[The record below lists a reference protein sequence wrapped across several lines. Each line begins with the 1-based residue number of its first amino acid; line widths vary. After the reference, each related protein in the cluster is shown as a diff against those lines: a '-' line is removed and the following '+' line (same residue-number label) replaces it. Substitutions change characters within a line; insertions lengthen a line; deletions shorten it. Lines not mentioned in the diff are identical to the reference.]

1 MIPLLLCQVLYKRV
15 QTFVHPRPLALVRV
29 NNHWE
34 EVVTYLVDNHTNHS
48 ILRALAVRAVCFWT
62 TAVETNL
69 RVLHT
74 DPFGVYRNGF
84 VVRVIYCEF
93 AVHLQSVRNNTR

>member
-34 EVVTYLVDNHTNHS
+34 EVVTYLVDNYTYHS
-48 ILRALAVRAVCFWT
+48 VFRALAVRAISFWT

-74 DPFGVYRNGF
+74 YPFGVY
-84 VVRVIYCEF
+84 
-93 AVHLQSVRNNTR
+93 